1 MKTSLPRQ
9 AIQCIAA
16 LSVCLAIQA
25 SADVQLLP
33 AGEFAGRDGR
43 PGPGKTWKLNDA
55 QGQAIAAAL
64 NARHGEG
71 RAKFVL
77 DYDHQTLLA
86 AKNGQ
91 PAPASGWSRQFA
103 WRPGQGLFA
112 LNVSWTERAKA
123 LIDAEEYM
131 YISPVIGFDEATG
144 EVQDV
149 MLAALTNYPCLMEMG
164 AVTQAVAQLNATGSS
179 FSLPNQPSESSMTL
193 LAALMAALVL
203 PAETTEAQ
211 AIEAVKTLKT
221 KADTPP
227 KALVPAALSAALG
240 IKPEADEATAL
251 SAVAT
256 LKGTG
261 AAANGFDTTSV
272 KLVQEMQA
280 QVAALT
286 AQIHGDRVTQMVT
299 EALSAGKL
307 VPAQKDWAIK
317 LGQTSVEQ
325 LSAFIAAAPVIAGAL
340 GTPQSGGK
348 EGGTGS
354 GTGVAALSS
363 DELRIATAMGIKP
376 EDFKAAAA
384 AT

>member
-1 MKTSLPRQ
+1 
-9 AIQCIAA
+9 
-16 LSVCLAIQA
+16 
-25 SADVQLLP
+25 
-33 AGEFAGRDGR
+33 
-43 PGPGKTWKLNDA
+43 
-55 QGQAIAAAL
+55 
-64 NARHGEG
+64 
-71 RAKFVL
+71 
-77 DYDHQTLLA
+77 
-86 AKNGQ
+86 
-91 PAPASGWSRQFA
+91 
-103 WRPGQGLFA
+103 
-112 LNVSWTERAKA
+112 
-123 LIDAEEYM
+123 
-131 YISPVIGFDEATG
+131 
-144 EVQDV
+144 
-149 MLAALTNYPCLMEMG
+149 
-164 AVTQAVAQLNATGSS
+164 
-179 FSLPNQPSESSMTL
+179 MTL
-193 LAALMAALVL
+193 LAALMAALAL

-221 KADTPP
+221 KAETPP

-261 AAANGFDTTSV
+261 TAANGFDATSV
-272 KLVQEMQA
+272 KLVQEMQS

-286 AQIHGDRVTQMVT
+286 AQIQGDRVTQMVT

-348 EGGTGS
+348 EGGTGP

-363 DELRIATAMGIKP
+363 DELKIATAMGIKP
-376 EDFKAAAA
+376 EDYKAAAA